1 MSGTVYEEFDD
12 VAYTRFRR
20 SLLRTKGSTHQ
31 RDFLKATRNDADFL
45 KFLRD
50 AIATDGTRPLPLCP
64 ERLTENEF
72 KQPPA
77 NTETA
82 LYNSWGELTP
92 RIACRTTIW
101 GNLTCRHI
109 EGGRI
114 SAVYLAANGGSGVSG
129 AERIDRVLGD
139 DGKTATKAIDD
150 CVRTVLRRLSGL
162 PEARGN
168 RTVYV
173 DCPLARAWWRER
185 LVADI
190 SQGDPD
196 QAESVRVV
204 ARVNQTYWE
213 ELVTLVVSRNSVLG
227 SHAIRDSFVL
237 SLGDLLSKKPETP
250 LRLSQNLRLACRT
263 IGAIQASRELSVLNE
278 REVRS
283 LMDEVVELHHEQA
296 LDRKADDE

>member
-12 VAYTRFRR
+12 VTYTRFRG

-50 AIATDGTRPLPLCP
+50 AIATDGTRPLPLLSRTP
-64 ERLTENEF
+64 DGERVQTSTCKYRNSLVQLLGRVDAADCLSYHDLGESHL
-72 KQPPA
+72 PPHRRWS
-77 NTETA
+77 NQRGV
-82 LYNSWGELTP
+82 LGRQRWSWRQWRGT
-92 RIACRTTIW
+92 
-101 GNLTCRHI
+101 
-109 EGGRI
+109 
-114 SAVYLAANGGSGVSG
+114 
-129 AERIDRVLGD
+129 DRQGMGD

-185 LVADI
+185 LVAEI

-196 QAESVRVV
+196 QAESVRLV